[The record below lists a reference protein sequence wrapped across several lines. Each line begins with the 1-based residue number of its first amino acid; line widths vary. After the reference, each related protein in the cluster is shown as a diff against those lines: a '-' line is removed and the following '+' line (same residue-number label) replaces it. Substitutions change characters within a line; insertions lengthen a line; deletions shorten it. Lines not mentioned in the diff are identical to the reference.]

1 MKRPNS
7 TGVWEGR
14 QSLSKLELDLSRY
27 CDLCSDEVGHENL
40 ACESECNVG
49 KEVGARPQRE
59 PANIN
64 KDFHFLPHIA
74 FSSLPMSY
82 HNKSTDSWPTSLRRS
97 RSVGMIRAVR

>member
-14 QSLSKLELDLSRY
+14 QSLSKLELDLNRY

-64 KDFHFLPHIA
+64 KDPHNSIS
-74 FSSLPMSY
+74 FPILHSLLSQCLI
-82 HNKSTDSWPTSLRRS
+82 TTR
-97 RSVGMIRAVR
+97 VRIHGRHHCDDREAWV